1 MNDLLVL
8 KTITLL
14 NLLFCLSYMIMISC
28 LSLCIL
34 DAKHRLGY
42 MEGEQLTILMEMFTY
57 LLEFPCYIGSVLT
70 FMLVINLLR
79 MGSLKAMTF
88 VNKMFLIYFSVDLIV
103 GLIQDFSLFKLGE
116 KRFVLYFGS

>member
-1 MNDLLVL
+1 
-8 KTITLL
+8 
-14 NLLFCLSYMIMISC
+14 
-28 LSLCIL
+28 
-34 DAKHRLGY
+34 

-57 LLEFPCYIGSVLT
+57 LLEFPCYIGSVFT

-103 GLIQDFSLFKLGE
+103 GLIQDFSLFKLGG